1 MTGRREQP
9 DACGVWLGAVFG
21 HREVEPR
28 PLSRARSIRFH
39 PANDEVPG
47 EQRDIFPG
55 CAMLGIGRECSR
67 VVRLGRRPAPR
78 RPEADS
84 KVIKGGEQGGGDALP
99 PVPLVHSELVEE
111 HFQALVGVAHLD
123 GGSRTRPVPH
133 RTSATSRWCPGAST
147 NAAAPAAVGG
157 MSNNAAAASTPS
169 TLVTARTRTLTPS
182 IVPCSP
188 RSRERHRPPCQ
199 PHRDRGFLVTE
210 LRLIAARSGSRG
222 VDGARAAVD
231 GELNLG

>member
-123 GGSRTRPVPH
+123 GGSEPGGYPIHLCDEQVVPRGIHECSGSSCRRWHVEQRRGGKHTVDIGH
-133 RTSATSRWCPGAST
+133 RTHQ
-147 NAAAPAAVGG
+147 NAHTIDRS
-157 MSNNAAAASTPS
+157 M
-169 TLVTARTRTLTPS
+169 LARP
-182 IVPCSP
+182 
-188 RSRERHRPPCQ
+188 RERHRPPCQ